1 MKKASASV
9 VMVILGLLP
18 CALPAWGSARQDRVS
33 AEICKLESD
42 TDNAAMVH
50 DEKFLAALFA
60 DEYQHTNFLGGVTD
74 KKAELGF
81 FTSPRFVLK
90 KAEIDGC
97 TVHVYGRDVA
107 VATGTNNW
115 AEASYEGT
123 DISGRYRF
131 TTIYV
136 HRQGRWQIV
145 AGHASMIRR

>member
-1 MKKASASV
+1 MNKASASL

-18 CALPAWGSARQDRVS
+18 FALPAWGSAQQDRVS

-90 KAEIDGC
+90 KAGC
-97 TVHVYGRDVA
+97 RVQVYGGDVA
-107 VATGTNNW
+107 VATGLNNW
-115 AEASYEGT
+115 AEASYQGT
-123 DISGRYRF
+123 DIRGRYRF